1 MILMILI
8 CAGDIVQTR
17 VLGQHITRIKIS
29 VASMGVLRIYSDS
42 PVFSA
47 NETVPQKLQ
56 QCVFEVQVIPPSLAP
71 GFHAKAVLNRR
82 VKQPQNPR
90 VVNLFSTDPI
100 RYGICSPC
108 GVHSTR
114 RPYAHAMV
122 PGTRSHQDDALV
134 NTKNGGSLVASTQ
147 RVAEILLGA
156 AAPEGSVQRIAFQF
170 EKGWE
175 SEAPGYWCPAYDG
188 LSTPRSRKCRV
199 ADTIIHLAV
208 FTIFPIAR
216 TSCKPSRGLQGQ
228 CIQNDRYLPVTVRE
242 TQAPPTLS
250 ATAFPGSIGVESMQT

>member
-1 MILMILI
+1 
-8 CAGDIVQTR
+8 
-17 VLGQHITRIKIS
+17 
-29 VASMGVLRIYSDS
+29 
-42 PVFSA
+42 
-47 NETVPQKLQ
+47 
-56 QCVFEVQVIPPSLAP
+56 
-71 GFHAKAVLNRR
+71 
-82 VKQPQNPR
+82 
-90 VVNLFSTDPI
+90 
-100 RYGICSPC
+100 
-108 GVHSTR
+108 
-114 RPYAHAMV
+114 MV
-122 PGTRSHQDDALV
+122 PGTRGHQDDAPV

-170 EKGWE
+170 GGSLPSKSFPLDPFLMHHRRCQRRGG
-175 SEAPGYWCPAYDG
+175 SLRLLDTGYWCPAYDG

-199 ADTIIHLAV
+199 ADTIIQLAV

-228 CIQNDRYLPVTVRE
+228 CIQNDRYLPAFGKPTISPKKKGKVTVRE